1 MSVEND
7 IRKLEGYLIEH
18 KIALEFAGFEMRNDY
33 YLGKIEVVIED
44 IKEKLG
50 LPIPAPVSSVI
61 LNQK

>member
-1 MSVEND
+1 MNIEND

-18 KIALEFAGFEMRNDY
+18 KIGLSFAGFEMSNDY

-50 LPIPAPVSSVI
+50 MPFPAPVSSVI
-61 LNQK
+61 ISRK